1 MEDQKREKVVVG
13 VHHKLEIESRRATSG
28 ETVCSFQYTSLSLS
42 LYPQIFPVALIL
54 LLVDPFDGVL
64 MALMAIP

>member
-1 MEDQKREKVVVG
+1 MEDQKREKMVVG

-28 ETVCSFQYTSLSLS
+28 KQFHVAVIVAV
-42 LYPQIFPVALIL
+42 PQIFPVALIL